1 MGSLNDEYPDA
12 HHAFLD
18 GCTLV
23 CNLVPAYWQPLAG
36 YDEKMG
42 ARDRE
47 RQRETE
53 RENDRERQR
62 ERDSERQ
69 RERGSEKHPLLCVC
83 VCVRLSL
90 SLSLSTSLSLSVSHC
105 GCAPAPGLFRLMD
118 GVMKE
123 TGLAYMANMYLTPRN
138 SQGFVE
144 HTDNKVSPPC
154 AMTQCVFRAA

>member
-1 MGSLNDEYPDA
+1 MTERDRERE
-12 HHAFLD
+12 
-18 GCTLV
+18 T
-23 CNLVPAYWQPLAG
+23 
-36 YDEKMG
+36 

-47 RQRETE
+47 
-53 RENDRERQR
+53 
-62 ERDSERQ
+62 SEGARNIHF
-69 RERGSEKHPLLCVC
+69 SVCVC
-83 VCVRLSL
+83 VCVSL